1 MFEWSFSIVFFFK
14 QKTAYEMRISDW
26 SSDVCSSDLPG
37 SHQQAI
43 FAFSHASAD
52 VRFRISAPGGSSEVN
67 GNLPGPKSCDAALSL
82 HALDADLRSDR
93 SGKVPHQP
101 VFVDRRQLSMVHRIP
116 LHLFR
121 DCAPDSPNS
130 GRRHSCR
137 SSGYFLHI
145 SRSHQIYGAI
155 FLSDERLLSGLL
167 DGDQQSGL

>member
-1 MFEWSFSIVFFFK
+1 ML
-14 QKTAYEMRISDW
+14 R
-26 SSDVCSSDLPG
+26 LPPV
-37 SHQQAI
+37 STRPDPLFPYTTLFLSI

-67 GNLPGPKSCDAALSL
+67 GNLPGPESCDAALSL

-121 DCAPDSPNS
+121 SEEHTS
-130 GRRHSCR
+130 ELQSLMR
-137 SSGYFLHI
+137 I
-145 SRSHQIYGAI
+145 SYAV
-155 FLSDERLLSGLL
+155 FCL
-167 DGDQQSGL
+167 

>member
-1 MFEWSFSIVFFFK
+1 
-14 QKTAYEMRISDW
+14 MRISDW
-26 SSDVCSSDLPG
+26 SSDVCSSDL
-37 SHQQAI
+37 
-43 FAFSHASAD
+43 
-52 VRFRISAPGGSSEVN
+52 
-67 GNLPGPKSCDAALSL
+67 
-82 HALDADLRSDR
+82 ADLRSDR

-145 SRSHQIYGAI
+145 RSEEHTSE
-155 FLSDERLLSGLL
+155 L
-167 DGDQQSGL
+167 QSLMRISYAVFCLKKKIQEDNDKQLNVHL